1 MAPRHFIA
9 LAGNIGTGKTTA
21 SELIA
26 DHFDYD
32 LFREP
37 VVDNRFLG
45 PYYGDMKRWSFT
57 LQMEFLFKRIDHHS
71 EIERARTSCIQ
82 DRSLIEDPEIFA
94 KYLHGLGHMTDD
106 ELALYYDYFQK
117 LNAQARQPDKI
128 ILLHTPD
135 VNVLLRRIAQRGR
148 EAERSITGTFLK
160 GLNNYY
166 ENFMDVAQQKYGL
179 EVHMVDVTN
188 RDIRKGRGR
197 EEFLEEIETFFK
209 HNPRQHSEL
218 PFSS

>member
-82 DRSLIEDPEIFA
+82 DRSLIEDPE
-94 KYLHGLGHMTDD
+94 LD
-106 ELALYYDYFQK
+106 EVCEVEK
-117 LNAQARQPDKI
+117 E
-128 ILLHTPD
+128 
-135 VNVLLRRIAQRGR
+135 VL
-148 EAERSITGTFLK
+148 
-160 GLNNYY
+160 
-166 ENFMDVAQQKYGL
+166 V
-179 EVHMVDVTN
+179 EVHPDDDSGVGVDEAVEL
-188 RDIRKGRGR
+188 D
-197 EEFLEEIETFFK
+197 LEHVVAEDGEAA
-209 HNPRQHSEL
+209 HVRVP
-218 PFSS
+218 

>member
-1 MAPRHFIA
+1 MAHKHFIA

-21 SELIA
+21 AELIA

-32 LFREP
+32 LFCEP

-45 PYYGDMKRWSFT
+45 LYYNNMERWSFT
-57 LQMEFLFKRIDHHS
+57 LQMEFLLKRIEHHV
-71 EIERARTSCIQ
+71 EIERARSSCVQ

-94 KYLHGLGHMTDD
+94 KYLHGLGNMTDD
-106 ELALYYDYFQK
+106 ELALYYDYFQR
-117 LNAQARQPDKI
+117 LNAQARQPDKV

-148 EAERSITGTFLK
+148 EAERSITSTFLK

-166 ENFMDVAQQKYGL
+166 ENFLDVAQKKYGL
-179 EVHMVDVTN
+179 DIHMVDVTT
-188 RDIRKGRGR
+188 RDIRKGNGR
-197 EEFLEEIETFFK
+197 ESFLSEVEAFFK
-209 HNPRQHSEL
+209 KGTHDREL
-218 PFSS
+218 PFHHS